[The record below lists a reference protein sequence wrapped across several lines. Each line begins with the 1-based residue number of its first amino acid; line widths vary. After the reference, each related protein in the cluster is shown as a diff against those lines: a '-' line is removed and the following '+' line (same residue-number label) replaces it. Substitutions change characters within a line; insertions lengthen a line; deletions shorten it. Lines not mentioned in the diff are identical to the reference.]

1 MYQIIKAFEEYTK
14 KDLYILEIKSPYL
27 IHKVVSV
34 LLNEDK
40 ETITFT
46 NIENKQEFFLFNN
59 EELKNFLEDFKKRN
73 EAKTICVYKISI
85 VNRLNKNNL
94 IEYNQNSFSIELF

>member
-1 MYQIIKAFEEYTK
+1 LYQIIKAFEEYTK

-73 EAKTICVYKISI
+73 EAKTIGVYKISI